1 MPQRP
6 NILFL
11 FSDQHHAGVLGCAGH
26 PHAVTPHLDR
36 LAEEGVRCTQAYAQ
50 NPICTPSRVCY
61 LSGQYAHNHGIYGL
75 EGYPPAAPSLLEHF
89 KTAGYRTGMAGK
101 IHTPP
106 GWLSPHCDT
115 FQDAYGHEYLTT
127 ECGRPCALGDLQ
139 GGEEDDYEAYLVEKG
154 LADDRDDKY
163 LQEWVAL
170 HGGSAGSQGL
180 DARPS
185 RLPVDDTVEAWTAAQ
200 AIDFLRESATD
211 DRPFLFWM
219 SLPRPHETYAPA
231 QCFWDLYDEDTLTL
245 PPSADDDLADR
256 HPTMRLQ
263 KEGMLGEAPGWT
275 IFEPR
280 DYATARRRVLH
291 GYLGCVSQ
299 VDDAVGRVLA
309 ELEALGLRENTI
321 IVYAADHGDFA
332 GEHGIIEK
340 APGISSRAITRVPFI
355 WSWPGHLPAGRVC
368 DGLAE
373 SVDLFPTLCGLAAAP
388 PPTWADGHDLTPL
401 LRGKTDAVRAIAVTE
416 NPLTRAVHTARYTL
430 VHYPAAMNG
439 GAEFGEL
446 FDHDTDPWERRNL
459 YFDPAYAP
467 VVAELRRQLLDWLI
481 GTTRV
486 MSVLPPLP
494 GRPMPQ
500 FDPEY
505 YDRDG
510 RMRWANRDGLLAF
523 GESWWKNYL

>member
-11 FSDQHHAGVLGCAGH
+11 FSDQHHAGVMGCAGH
-26 PHAVTPHLDR
+26 PDAQTPVLDA
-36 LAEEGVRCTQAYAQ
+36 LAADGVRCTNTFAQ

-61 LSGQYAHNHGIYGL
+61 LSGQYAHNHGVYGL
-75 EGYPPAAPSLLEHF
+75 EGFPPAAPSLLEHF
-89 KTAGYRTGMAGK
+89 KDAGYRTGMAGK

-106 GWLSPHCDT
+106 GWLSPHCDF

-127 ECGRPCALGDLQ
+127 ECGRACALGDLQ
-139 GGEEDDYEAYLVEKG
+139 GGEEDDYEAYLTAKG

-163 LQEWVAL
+163 LQEWKAL
-170 HGGSAGSQGL
+170 HGGSAASQGL

-185 RLPVDDTVEAWTAAQ
+185 RLPEDETVEAWTAAQ
-200 AIDFLRESATD
+200 AIRFLQEDD
-211 DRPFLFWM
+211 DRPFIFWM

-231 QCFWDLYDEDTLTL
+231 QRFWDLYDEASLSL

-256 HPTMRLQ
+256 HPTLQ
-263 KEGMLGEAPGWT
+263 AQKASQLGEEPTWT

-280 DYATARRRVLH
+280 DYRSARRRVLH

-299 VDDAVGRVLA
+299 VDDAIGRVLR
-309 ELEALGLRENTI
+309 ELDALGLRENTI

-355 WSWPGHLPAGRVC
+355 WSWPGHLPQGRVC

-373 SVDLFPTLCGLAAAP
+373 SVDLFPTLCALAGVPHPA
-388 PPTWADGHDLTPL
+388 WADGLDITPL
-401 LRGKTDAVRAIAVTE
+401 LRGDTDAMRAIAVTE
-416 NPLTRAVHTARYTL
+416 NPLSRAIHTTRYTL
-430 VHYPAAMNG
+430 VHYPPAMNDG
-439 GAEFGEL
+439 QEFGEL
-446 FDHDTDPWERRNL
+446 FDHNTDPWERRNL
-459 YFDPAYAP
+459 YRDPAYAS
-467 VVAELRRQLLDWLI
+467 VVQALERQLLDWLI
-481 GTTRV
+481 ATTRI
-486 MSVLPPLP
+486 MSVLPPRP
-494 GRPMPQ
+494 GHPMPQ
-500 FDPEY
+500 FDKDY

-510 RMRWANRDGLLAF
+510 RMNWENRDALLEPGAA
-523 GESWWKNYL
+523 WRKNYL